1 VNGFLAIFIAGLGA
15 GGSYALLAL
24 GTVIVYKGSG
34 LVNFASGGLALIGG
48 AGYYEMHEVH
58 HQTVALSLCFG
69 VVLGAVAGLA
79 VQLLVMAPMRRA
91 APLVRVIATLG
102 VAEIIQQVASLRYG
116 NSFAFIPSFLPQGS
130 YKWGAVQIAQ
140 SRLVIVGLALGLTVV
155 LFAFYRWTKFG
166 LATAAVSESE
176 RVAASTGWSPSL
188 VAAGNWALAGAL
200 SGGAGV
206 VLSAAI
212 NNSLD
217 PSTLTLT
224 VVPTLSAAVLG
235 GFSSFPVTMLGGLL
249 IGVLEALPLKY
260 VHQPGWSNA
269 IPFLAILVV
278 LVVRGKAVPLR
289 SHINERLPSVAAGR
303 IRVVPLAIAFV
314 AAASAILAL
323 SVGLAAAAVTSLIF
337 ALIGLSVVAVLGY
350 GGQLSLCQWA
360 VAGVGAL
367 FAARLAAVWHAPMI
381 LVFLLALLFILPAGL
396 LIAIPAIRVR
406 GVSLAILTL
415 ALAQAINGVVFSN
428 PNYTE
433 GGNQSGVPQPLGI
446 PRPSL
451 FGYNIDPISHP
462 ARYALFC
469 LVIVVLVALALTNVR
484 RGRSGRRLLAARGN
498 ERAASSLGI
507 SITGAKLYAFG
518 LASVLAGL
526 AGVLIAYSNL
536 TVEFGQFDALGSIN
550 VVLNGVI
557 GGVGS
562 VLGGL
567 TAGLLG
573 SGGVIQWV
581 IGHAFNLGSGWY
593 LLIAACVPVLTLML
607 NPDGVI
613 PEIISMV
620 GRARARV
627 RRDSRPVKSS
637 LGDAEVVSHRVA
649 PRVLEIRGVGVSFG
663 STHALRDV
671 SLTVRPGEVVGLI
684 GPNGAGKTT
693 LIDVASGYLRGHD
706 GQVLLNEQ
714 PINRWNAAKR
724 SRAGLTRSFQ
734 SLELFE
740 DLTVEDNLRTASDD
754 RAALAYMTDLVRPGG
769 KHLGA
774 SALSS
779 IREFGLEK
787 VLDRYPRE
795 LSHAQRRLV
804 AIARAVAT
812 EPSVLL
818 LDEPAAGLDEVSS
831 RELAELIRRLAKEW
845 GMGVLFVE
853 HDVEMV
859 MSTCDR
865 IVGLDFGAVIAHGE
879 PAQVR
884 KDEAM
889 IKAYLGE

>member
-1 VNGFLAIFIAGLGA
+1 
-15 GGSYALLAL
+15 
-24 GTVIVYKGSG
+24 
-34 LVNFASGGLALIGG
+34 
-48 AGYYEMHEVH
+48 
-58 HQTVALSLCFG
+58 
-69 VVLGAVAGLA
+69 
-79 VQLLVMAPMRRA
+79 
-91 APLVRVIATLG
+91 
-102 VAEIIQQVASLRYG
+102 
-116 NSFAFIPSFLPQGS
+116 
-130 YKWGAVQIAQ
+130 
-140 SRLVIVGLALGLTVV
+140 
-155 LFAFYRWTKFG
+155 
-166 LATAAVSESE
+166 
-176 RVAASTGWSPSL
+176 
-188 VAAGNWALAGAL
+188 
-200 SGGAGV
+200 
-206 VLSAAI
+206 
-212 NNSLD
+212 
-217 PSTLTLT
+217 
-224 VVPTLSAAVLG
+224 
-235 GFSSFPVTMLGGLL
+235 MLGGLL

-278 LVVRGKAVPLR
+278 LVVRGKAIPLR

-303 IRVVPLAIAFV
+303 VRLVPLGIAFV

-323 SVGLAAAAVTSLIF
+323 SAGFAAAAVTSLIF
-337 ALIGLSVVAVLGY
+337 ALVGLSVVAVLGY

-360 VAGVGAL
+360 VAGVGGL

-381 LVFLLALLFILPAGL
+381 LVFLLTLLFILPSGL

-415 ALAQAINGVVFSN
+415 AFAQAINGVVFSN

-433 GGNQSGVPQPLGI
+433 GGDVSGVPQPLAI

-451 FGYNIDPISHP
+451 FGYNIDPIPHP

-469 LVIVVLVALALTNVR
+469 LVIVVLAALALTNVR

-536 TVEFGQFDALGSIN
+536 TVDFSPFDALGSIN

-567 TAGLLG
+567 TAGLVG
-573 SGGVIQWV
+573 SGGVIQWI
-581 IGHAFNLGSGWY
+581 IGQAINLGSGWY

-613 PEIISMV
+613 PEIISV
-620 GRARARV
+620 VNRALARVRRDSVNRALARV
-627 RRDSRPVKSS
+627 RRDSRPVTSS
-637 LGDAEVVSHRVA
+637 LGDADVVGHKVV
-649 PRVLEIRGVGVSFG
+649 PQVLEIRGIGVSFG

-706 GQVLLNEQ
+706 GQVLLNKQ
-714 PINRWNAAKR
+714 PVNRWNAAKR

-740 DLTVEDNLRTASDD
+740 DLTVEDNLATASDD
-754 RAALAYMTDLVRPGG
+754 RSALAYVTDLVRPGRE
-769 KHLGA
+769 HLGA
-774 SALSS
+774 AALAS

-787 VLDRYPRE
+787 VLDRYPGE
-795 LSHAQRRLV
+795 LPHAQRRLV

-845 GMGVLFVE
+845 GMGVLFIE

-865 IVGLDFGAVIAHGE
+865 IVGLDFGAVIAQGE